1 MSLLSEKAPRHLGN
15 FSTLEKQVSG
25 DTSNENRAHSKEYSD
40 PMTEGS
46 AYEAL
51 GWTRRKSKPLQY
63 MTGNQSLK
71 KKKEQFFLHVWN
83 AYVQG
88 FNNLVPLYY
97 NSIKYSVRLF

>member
-71 KKKEQFFLHVWN
+71 KKKKKFFLHVWN

-88 FNNLVPLYY
+88 FNN
-97 NSIKYSVRLF
+97 

>member
-15 FSTLEKQVSG
+15 FCTLEKQVSG

-51 GWTRRKSKPLQY
+51 G
-63 MTGNQSLK
+63 
-71 KKKEQFFLHVWN
+71 
-83 AYVQG
+83 
-88 FNNLVPLYY
+88 
-97 NSIKYSVRLF
+97 